1 MRIGLD
7 ASILQIESTRVRG
20 IGQYIQNLFPLLLK
34 HDTVNEYLIYTAKS
48 ALPLE
53 PARDRLQSGRNRIS
67 HLPDIPLLAGCFP
80 KKSVRKHYYNFL
92 VQNHVVL
99 PARILLDKVDLVHFP
114 AQAGAPLIQPK
125 ISIVTLF
132 DAIFHLYPDRYQ
144 VYFEQKMR
152 AKLQSIA
159 VKKAD
164 MIITISETSKRDI
177 HNVYG
182 IPLEKIRVTY
192 LGANEYF
199 KPVDP
204 KAAGDFLLKKYDL
217 PGRFLLYVGGFDF
230 RKNLPILVRALKQLR
245 MRTGFSNKLV
255 LVGKVPGHPKIP
267 GYRDFAVLRETIRDL
282 NLDDQ
287 VLIPGYVPEEDLPMF
302 YSAADVFVF
311 PSLYEGFGLP
321 VLEAMACGAPVI
333 AQNSSS
339 IPEVLGDAG
348 ILVDSA
354 DFDNALVRALEDLL
368 ADSSRRQL
376 LRERGLERVKK
387 FSWQKTALETL
398 KIYEEC
404 YQLHKS

>member
-1 MRIGLD
+1 
-7 ASILQIESTRVRG
+7 
-20 IGQYIQNLFPLLLK
+20 
-34 HDTVNEYLIYTAKS
+34 
-48 ALPLE
+48 
-53 PARDRLQSGRNRIS
+53 
-67 HLPDIPLLAGCFP
+67 
-80 KKSVRKHYYNFL
+80 
-92 VQNHVVL
+92 
-99 PARILLDKVDLVHFP
+99 
-114 AQAGAPLIQPK
+114 
-125 ISIVTLF
+125 
-132 DAIFHLYPDRYQ
+132 
-144 VYFEQKMR
+144 
-152 AKLQSIA
+152 
-159 VKKAD
+159 
-164 MIITISETSKRDI
+164 
-177 HNVYG
+177 
-182 IPLEKIRVTY
+182 
-192 LGANEYF
+192 
-199 KPVDP
+199 
-204 KAAGDFLLKKYDL
+204 
-217 PGRFLLYVGGFDF
+217 
-230 RKNLPILVRALKQLR
+230 
-245 MRTGFSNKLV
+245 
-255 LVGKVPGHPKIP
+255 VGKVPGHPKIP